1 MQAGSDFWNYVN
13 VILKRLWLI
22 VLLFLVTEGVILSLS
37 YTAEPVYRASV
48 RLQVLATDSSDVSL
62 FTQYRTSNFAS
73 EIQQAQSD
81 FIRALN
87 RGFVAWQTIADLNLE
102 IGATDL
108 LDGLSMAIEG
118 DFIIVTVESD
128 DPGRAEAVAMAQVN
142 NALQYY
148 RQVRATPSRVL
159 REFVVEQLEGE
170 EQNVRAAEQAV
181 LAFKQKHNLDSIEQ
195 ETRAL
200 QDLIRTLKLERD
212 RTVIGR
218 ERNAIFADIY
228 RAKEQEALTMV
239 AEIEELPENEEGEEA
254 APYTKKFYED
264 LARQHEATALGYE
277 GSRDGEAASI
287 ALYDTMIAER
297 TAELQTLLGLY
308 DEYNA
313 LAQSL
318 NRAQANFGFL
328 LDKENEAR
336 LKQLQAEQL
345 GYIQITEPA
354 RKPDAPVRSRMVQL
368 LLVGGAVSI
377 LTGFVLV
384 FLLEFLAS
392 VRDAARRQAVR

>member
-1 MQAGSDFWNYVN
+1 MQAGSDFWNYIN
-13 VILKRLWLI
+13 IILKRLWLI

-37 YTAEPVYRASV
+37 YTAEPVYRATV

-73 EIQQAQSD
+73 EIQQAQND

-108 LDGLSMAIEG
+108 LDNLSMAIEG

-148 RQVRATPSRVL
+148 RDVRATPSRVL
-159 REFVVEQLEGE
+159 RQFVVEQLEAE

-181 LAFKQKHNLDSIEQ
+181 LAFKQRHNLDSIEQ

-228 RAKEQEALTMV
+228 RAKEREALAMV

-254 APYTKKFYED
+254 APYTRKFYED

-287 ALYDTMIAER
+287 AL
-297 TAELQTLLGLY
+297 
-308 DEYNA
+308 
-313 LAQSL
+313 
-318 NRAQANFGFL
+318 
-328 LDKENEAR
+328 
-336 LKQLQAEQL
+336 
-345 GYIQITEPA
+345 
-354 RKPDAPVRSRMVQL
+354 
-368 LLVGGAVSI
+368 
-377 LTGFVLV
+377 
-384 FLLEFLAS
+384 
-392 VRDAARRQAVR
+392 

>member
-1 MQAGSDFWNYVN
+1 
-13 VILKRLWLI
+13 
-22 VLLFLVTEGVILSLS
+22 
-37 YTAEPVYRASV
+37 
-48 RLQVLATDSSDVSL
+48 
-62 FTQYRTSNFAS
+62 
-73 EIQQAQSD
+73 
-81 FIRALN
+81 
-87 RGFVAWQTIADLNLE
+87 
-102 IGATDL
+102 
-108 LDGLSMAIEG
+108 
-118 DFIIVTVESD
+118 
-128 DPGRAEAVAMAQVN
+128 
-142 NALQYY
+142 
-148 RQVRATPSRVL
+148 
-159 REFVVEQLEGE
+159 
-170 EQNVRAAEQAV
+170 
-181 LAFKQKHNLDSIEQ
+181 
-195 ETRAL
+195 L

-228 RAKEQEALTMV
+228 RAKEQEALAKV
-239 AEIEELPENEEGEEA
+239 AEIEELPENAAGEEA

-287 ALYDTMIAER
+287 ALYDEMIAER
-297 TAELQTLLGLY
+297 TAELQSLLGLY

-313 LAQSL
+313 LAQKL
-318 NRAQANFGFL
+318 NRVQANYGFL

-336 LKQLQAEQL
+336 LKQLQAERL

-354 RKPDAPVRSRMVQL
+354 RKPDAPVSSRMMQL

-377 LTGFVLV
+377 LTGFVLA